1 MVKNL
6 AGNAGDISDVG
17 SIPGLGRS
25 PGVENGNPLQHSLL
39 ETPMDKA
46 AWLATVLGVAKIQTP
61 LKQLSTAWARLEC
74 DEEQIFLYI

>member
-17 SIPGLGRS
+17 SIPGPGRS
-25 PGVENGNPLQHSLL
+25 PEVENGNPLQHSFL
-39 ETPMDKA
+39 ETPVDRA

-61 LKQLSTAWARLEC
+61 LKRSMGKAGV
-74 DEEQIFLYI
+74 